1 MAKSTPFSR
10 VAVIGDGLIGESV
23 ALAAERVWPS
33 IRVRRFDRGADL
45 VRVREA
51 QLVVLAA
58 PVLANIRLLELLEP
72 HLDQQALVTDVGSTK
87 RRIVAAAERRS
98 FAFIGGHPM
107 AGAARGGAANA
118 RADLFEGR
126 SWVLTPSAKHGSDG
140 LVRLEAFVAG
150 LGAMPHVM
158 TPDLHDQVIGAV
170 SHLPQFSASALMHVV
185 GKLAGDTGLE
195 LAGTGLHDST
205 RLAASP
211 ADIWRDVAATNDDV
225 LKRAL
230 DALIR
235 ALTDLRD
242 SIPKAD
248 AVDAVFTSAC
258 RWRGALENLAP
269 RSGPAGS
276 DALSS
281 ERIDTAERREPV
293 FQERGVGDR
302 FSSKRKQSPGGRGS
316 RRGD

>member
-10 VAVIGDGLIGESV
+10 VAVIGDGLIGESI

-33 IRVRRFDRGADL
+33 IRVRRFDRGAEL
-45 VRVREA
+45 VRVRDA

-72 HLDQQALVTDVGSTK
+72 HLDQHALVTDVGSTK

-126 SWVLTPSAKHGSDG
+126 SWILTPSAKHGSDG

-158 TPDLHDQVIGAV
+158 TPDLHDQVVGAV

-211 ADIWRDVAATNDDV
+211 SDIWRDVAATNDDV
-225 LKRAL
+225 LKHAL
-230 DALIR
+230 DALIHT
-235 ALTDLRD
+235 LTELRD
-242 SIPKAD
+242 SMPKTD

-258 RWRGALENLAP
+258 RWRGALENLTP
-269 RSGPAGS
+269 RAGPPGGGAFSSGRGDAADRLDEALAGGF
-276 DALSS
+276 AG
-281 ERIDTAERREPV
+281 AK
-293 FQERGVGDR
+293 
-302 FSSKRKQSPGGRGS
+302 SKRKQPRARAGS
-316 RRGD
+316 RRSA